1 MVAALPPPPSSLKLT
16 TTAPFPSPRAL
27 FHALHKRQI
36 SFIPRA
42 TPDSDSDADSPTE
55 TDSSSTASADSDPFE
70 SRLSKVRLR
79 YRIGAGKKAERR
91 KAKKTGS
98 VSTSSSSSI
107 YLPPVPLKEPV
118 SNGLKVD
125 FGFSPYSERINGR
138 IAILGFTALVL
149 VELATVMNCSF
160 MRCSNQVR
168 HVMLS
173 GATLL
178 SNQHCRCHFVSGCSA
193 VFLDRQFQA
202 YLDAAEEDY
211 NLLCIRSRNGVLVCR
226 RSLRRSSDQLQFH
239 EKQQQDSDGVIVLLE
254 PVFLSDASDEPSA
267 EPQSKV
273 FENRNSD
280 DRPKATLLIKD
291 ESSFAAYLEGE
302 TVTGAC
308 CCLKMIRTL
317 ITFLKLCCYDQ
328 NNDNFSEADAVV
340 DDGQNSDNFPE
351 ERNVVVEDDWN
362 PDNFLEVYAVV
373 EW

>member
-1 MVAALPPPPSSLKLT
+1 
-16 TTAPFPSPRAL
+16 
-27 FHALHKRQI
+27 
-36 SFIPRA
+36 
-42 TPDSDSDADSPTE
+42 
-55 TDSSSTASADSDPFE
+55 
-70 SRLSKVRLR
+70 
-79 YRIGAGKKAERR
+79 
-91 KAKKTGS
+91 
-98 VSTSSSSSI
+98 
-107 YLPPVPLKEPV
+107 
-118 SNGLKVD
+118 
-125 FGFSPYSERINGR
+125 
-138 IAILGFTALVL
+138 
-149 VELATVMNCSF
+149 MNCSF

-302 TVTGAC
+302 TVTDDQNSDNFPEAM
-308 CCLKMIRTL
+308 LLLEIITTL
-317 ITFLKLCCYDQ
+317 ITFWRNDQ

>member
-149 VELATVMNCSF
+149 VELATGKSVISYHTPAIIF
-160 MRCSNQVR
+160 IQIYFV
-168 HVMLS
+168 
-173 GATLL
+173 ATVAAL
-178 SNQHCRCHFVSGCSA
+178 FVK
-193 VFLDRQFQA
+193 
-202 YLDAAEEDY
+202 Y
-211 NLLCIRSRNGVLVCR
+211 
-226 RSLRRSSDQLQFH
+226 
-239 EKQQQDSDGVIVLLE
+239 EKEKVSVW
-254 PVFLSDASDEPSA
+254 PPS
-267 EPQSKV
+267 QS
-273 FENRNSD
+273 
-280 DRPKATLLIKD
+280 
-291 ESSFAAYLEGE
+291 
-302 TVTGAC
+302 
-308 CCLKMIRTL
+308 
-317 ITFLKLCCYDQ
+317 
-328 NNDNFSEADAVV
+328 
-340 DDGQNSDNFPE
+340 
-351 ERNVVVEDDWN
+351 
-362 PDNFLEVYAVV
+362 
-373 EW
+373 